1 MRQLFSSRGKR
12 IGGIGILLLGGVTAA
27 LWLER
32 EPLRAWYTVRGL
44 CAASEMERDGWVERV
59 VACDAAVVPSLVAR
73 LANPDALACANVQAA
88 LLRLTELW
96 QADAEKRDDLADRL
110 AQGFAHASPAG
121 QKAVL
126 AVAGGWLHGPP
137 QPEPSARTLAA
148 TASLL
153 GACARQSERELQAE
167 AFPLAAAVLQ
177 AARRPA
183 EPNLFRDKAL
193 MEACREVVRVC
204 LQAENATVRLQAVRL
219 AFDPA
224 VDLRE
229 QVVPLLG
236 DADPAVRRAV
246 MLVVGPTPEAVSTDE
261 LLRWLHDPDEDVR
274 RLCETA
280 LRGRGLREEHLRL
293 GKHLTDARPAT
304 RLKVLELLSESADLE
319 PGAWLRRL
327 SHDPAPAVRAAAVRA
342 AVGQP
347 HVDLTDR
354 IRQMAQDD
362 PSATVRQLA
371 RFYLSSR
378 MPAGR

>member
-12 IGGIGILLLGGVTAA
+12 IGSVGILLLAGVAAA

-32 EPLRAWYTVRGL
+32 EPLRAWYAVRGL
-44 CAASEMERDGWVERV
+44 CAASETERDGWVERV
-59 VACDAAVVPSLVAR
+59 VACDAAVVPWLAAR
-73 LANPDALACANVQAA
+73 LTDPDVRVCANVQTA
-88 LLRLTELW
+88 LVRLLKAWGEEP
-96 QADAEKRDDLADRL
+96 DKRADLADHLTQTFPR
-110 AQGFAHASPAG
+110 ASRCG
-121 QKAVL
+121 QKTIL
-126 AVAGGWLHGPP
+126 AVVDSCA
-137 QPEPSARTLAA
+137 SARTTA
-148 TASLL
+148 TASLIA
-153 GACARQSERELQAE
+153 ACAAQADRELLTE
-167 AFPLAAAVLQ
+167 AFKLVTTIVEGTHLCLYPSN
-177 AARRPA
+177 P
-183 EPNLFRDKAL
+183 FHDKAL
-193 MEACREVVRVC
+193 LQACRELVQAC
-204 LQAENATVRLQAVRL
+204 LKVEDAAVRLKAVRL
-219 AFDPA
+219 AFDPS

-274 RLCETA
+274 QLCETA

-304 RLKVLELLSESADLE
+304 RLKVLDLLSESSDLE

-342 AVGQP
+342 AVAQP